1 MTKKVY
7 VNEDGEFVVADD
19 TANDQEKQIV
29 NTITNDVFIKKDLEK
44 KEIEEI

>member
-7 VNEDGEFVVADD
+7 INENEEFVVAND
-19 TANDQEKQIV
+19 TVNEQEKQIV